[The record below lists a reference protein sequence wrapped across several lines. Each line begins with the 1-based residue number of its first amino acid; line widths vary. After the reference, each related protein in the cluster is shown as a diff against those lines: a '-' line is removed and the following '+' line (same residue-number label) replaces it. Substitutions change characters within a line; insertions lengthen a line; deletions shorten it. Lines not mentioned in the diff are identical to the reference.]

1 MGDTVQAGE
10 VIGRRY
16 TLVRSLGIGGFG
28 QVWLAHDEDLNVK
41 VALKQVRLAGPTT
54 PEEQRQRMARAVRE
68 AQHAARLRDHPNIVT
83 VHDAFE
89 YDGSPWIVMQYVDGR
104 TLAEELRQHGRLPI
118 DQVTRIAEAM
128 LAALGAA
135 HKADI
140 VHRDVKP
147 ANVLLATDGQVLLTD
162 FGIAVA
168 PTDATLTAS
177 SVVIGSPGYVAPER
191 WQGVEPGAAA
201 DLFALGVTLY
211 EAVEGEPPFARQNP
225 IAALTQDPRPPLHAG
240 RLGPILLRL
249 LEKTPTRRPDAA
261 AARALLRANPDTSH
275 TPTTPT
281 KPITTERPP
290 EKAPERLASGETATI
305 TSDRMGTVKARGR
318 RASDFGGE
326 LVGGICVIIGLVA
339 GLAGKVLIGDDDVV
353 ASGVILFAAGS
364 TGGYFCGWLLGGWHG
379 LFGELDSLTVSPG
392 GLTVSGEL
400 PAVYKWGDLKAV
412 KLMRSGG
419 TVTLVATVRPER
431 VSDTKWRQKHP
442 AKIEKDG
449 NSKVFVGRGIPA
461 SDAGRVMGALSHYA
475 GNLYSGPSS
484 LP

>member
-10 VIGRRY
+10 VIARRY
-16 TLVRSLGIGGFG
+16 TLVRILGTGGFG

-41 VALKQVRLAGPTT
+41 VALKQVRLPGPAT
-54 PEEQRQRMARAVRE
+54 PEEQRQRIARAVRE

-89 YDGSPWIVMQYVDGR
+89 HDGSPWIVMQHVDGR
-104 TLAEELRQHGRLPI
+104 SLAEELRQHGRLPI
-118 DQVTRIAEAM
+118 NQVTRIAEAV
-128 LAALGAA
+128 LSALDAA

-147 ANVLLATDGQVLLTD
+147 ANVLLAADGQVLLTD

-191 WQGVEPGAAA
+191 WQGAEPGPAA

-225 IAALTQDPRPPLHAG
+225 VAALTEEPRPPLHAG
-240 RLGPILLRL
+240 WLGSLLLRL
-249 LEKTPTRRPDAA
+249 LEKPPAQRPDAA
-261 AARALLRANPDTSH
+261 AARALLQADPDTSH
-275 TPTTPT
+275 TPT

-290 EKAPERLASGETATI
+290 EKLPERPMSGEPATI
-305 TSDRMGTVKARGR
+305 TSDRMATVKTRSTKLANLWGQLLGWLG
-318 RASDFGGE
+318 AA
-326 LVGGICVIIGLVA
+326 IGLVA
-339 GLAGKVLIGDDDVV
+339 GLSGEVLIGGTG
-353 ASGVILFAAGS
+353 AWGSGIILCTAGYI
-364 TGGYFCGWLLGGWHG
+364 GGYAWGWLLGAWEA
-379 LFGELDSLTVSPG
+379 LFGDLDSLTVSPG
-392 GLTVSGEL
+392 GLTVTGEQ
-400 PAVYKWGDLKAV
+400 AAEYKWGDLKDV
-412 KLMRSGG
+412 RLSRSGG

-431 VSDTKWRQKHP
+431 VSDTKWRQEHP

-449 NSKVFVGRGIPA
+449 KSKVFVGRGIPA
-461 SDAGRVMGALSHYA
+461 SDAGRVMAALSHHA

-484 LP
+484 LS